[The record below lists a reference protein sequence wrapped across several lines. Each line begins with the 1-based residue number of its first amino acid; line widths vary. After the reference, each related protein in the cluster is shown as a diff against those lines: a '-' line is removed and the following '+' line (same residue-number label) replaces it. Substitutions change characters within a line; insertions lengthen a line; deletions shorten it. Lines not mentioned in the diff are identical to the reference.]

1 MKRSIQISDAIRVK
15 SIFKHYKQFSLEN
28 ISFELPTG
36 YIMGLVGPNGAGK
49 TTIIKAIMN
58 AINLN
63 GGTIEVLGFDSVS
76 GEIQIKE
83 RTAYIADSIY
93 FSDTWTAKDVL
104 WILEKT
110 YQTFSKLKY
119 LDYLERYRL
128 PVNKPIRE
136 FSSGMKTKLMLAA
149 AFSRETKLLLLDE
162 PTSGLDPVMRDEFLS
177 EIKEF
182 IRDGARSVLYSTHI
196 TTDLEKTA
204 DYITFINAGRLI
216 FSKDIDT
223 LRESYLIV
231 KDGLNTFESV
241 KDICIGYKTN
251 EYGFEA
257 LVARNRADR
266 LLPSCVKQPA
276 SIEDIVIFSS
286 LKGGQN
292 REF

>member
-1 MKRSIQISDAIRVK
+1 MSNAISVN
-15 SIFKHYKQFSLEN
+15 SIFKHYKQFSLEH

-49 TTIIKAIMN
+49 TTILKAIMN

-63 GGTIEVLGFDSVS
+63 GGSIEVLGFDSVS
-76 GEIQIKE
+76 GEVQIKE
-83 RTAYIADSIY
+83 STAYIADNIY

-104 WILEKT
+104 WIMEKA
-110 YQTFSKLKY
+110 YQTFDKTKY
-119 LDYLERYRL
+119 LDYLGRYEL
-128 PVNKPIRE
+128 LANKPIRE
-136 FSSGMKTKLMLAA
+136 YSSGMKTKLMLAA
-149 AFSRETKLLLLDE
+149 AFSRQTKLLLLDE

-177 EIKEF
+177 EIKEY

-196 TTDLEKTA
+196 TADLEKTA
-204 DYITFINAGRLI
+204 DYITFINAGHLV
-216 FSKDIDT
+216 FSKDTDT

-231 KDGLNTFESV
+231 KDGLNALELV

-257 LVARNRADR
+257 LITQQSVNR
-266 LLPSCVKQPA
+266 LSPSCAKQPA
-276 SIEDIVIFSS
+276 SIEDIVVFSS

>member
-1 MKRSIQISDAIRVK
+1 MRILLKIIAAPFRVK
-15 SIFKHYKQFSLEN
+15 SIFKNYKQFSLEN

-76 GEIQIKE
+76 SEIQIKE
-83 RTAYIADSIY
+83 STAYIADSIY

-104 WILEKT
+104 WIMEKT
-110 YQTFSKLKY
+110 YQTFDKTKY

-136 FSSGMKTKLMLAA
+136 YSSGMKTKLMLAA

-177 EIKEF
+177 EIKEY

-204 DYITFINAGRLI
+204 DYITFINAGIACLERPLCSWI
-216 FSKDIDT
+216 SFCS
-223 LRESYLIV
+223 
-231 KDGLNTFESV
+231 
-241 KDICIGYKTN
+241 
-251 EYGFEA
+251 
-257 LVARNRADR
+257 
-266 LLPSCVKQPA
+266 
-276 SIEDIVIFSS
+276 
-286 LKGGQN
+286 
-292 REF
+292 

>member
-1 MKRSIQISDAIRVK
+1 MSDAIRVK
-15 SIFKHYKQFSLEN
+15 SIFKHYKQFSLED

-58 AINLN
+58 AVNLSE
-63 GGTIEVLGFDSVS
+63 GTIEVLGFDSVS

-83 RTAYIADSIY
+83 STAYIADSIY

-104 WILEKT
+104 WIMKKT
-110 YQTFSKLKY
+110 YQIFDKTKY
-119 LDYLERYRL
+119 LDYLEQYRL

-136 FSSGMKTKLMLAA
+136 YSSGMKTKLMLAA

-177 EIKEF
+177 EIKKY

-204 DYITFINAGRLI
+204 DYITFINAGHLV
-216 FSKDIDT
+216 FSKDTDT

-231 KDGLNTFESV
+231 KDGLNAFEAV

-251 EYGFEA
+251 EYGLEA
-257 LVARNRADR
+257 LIDRKNANR
-266 LLPSCVKQPA
+266 LSPSCVKQPA
-276 SIEDIVIFSS
+276 SIEDIVVFSS
-286 LKGGQN
+286 LKGGQT
-292 REF
+292 REL

>member
-1 MKRSIQISDAIRVK
+1 MSDAIRVK
-15 SIFKHYKQFSLEN
+15 NIFKHYKQFSLEN
-28 ISFELPTG
+28 ISFELPMG

-49 TTIIKAIMN
+49 TTIIKAILN

-76 GEIQIKE
+76 SEIQIKE
-83 RTAYIADSIY
+83 STAYIADSIY

-104 WILEKT
+104 WIMEKA
-110 YQTFSKLKY
+110 YQTWNKTKY

-136 FSSGMKTKLMLAA
+136 YSSGMKTKLMLAA
-149 AFSRETKLLLLDE
+149 AFSHETKLLLLDE

-177 EIKEF
+177 EIKEY

-204 DYITFINAGRLI
+204 DYITFINAGRLV
-216 FSKDIDT
+216 FSKDTDT

-231 KDGLNTFESV
+231 KEGLNAFKFV
-241 KDICIGYKTN
+241 KDICIGYKTH

-257 LVARNRADR
+257 LVERQSADR

-276 SIEDIVIFSS
+276 SIEDIVVFSS

>member
-1 MKRSIQISDAIRVK
+1 MSNAIRFK
-15 SIFKHYKQFSLEN
+15 SIFKYYKQFSLEN
-28 ISFELPTG
+28 ISFELPMG

-83 RTAYIADSIY
+83 STAYIADSIY
-93 FSDTWTAKDVL
+93 FSDTWTAKYVQ
-104 WILEKT
+104 WIMEKT
-110 YQTFSKLKY
+110 YQTFDKTKY
-119 LDYLERYRL
+119 LNYLERYRL

-136 FSSGMKTKLMLAA
+136 FSSGMKTKLMLAV

-177 EIKEF
+177 EIKEY
-182 IRDGARSVLYSTHI
+182 IRDGSRSVLYSTHI

-204 DYITFINAGRLI
+204 DYITFINAGRLV
-216 FSKDIDT
+216 FSKDTDT

-231 KDGLNTFESV
+231 KDGLNAFEAV

-257 LVARNRADR
+257 LIERKNANR
-266 LLPSCVKQPA
+266 LSPSCVKQPA
-276 SIEDIVIFSS
+276 SIEDIVVFSS
-286 LKGGQN
+286 LKGGQT
-292 REF
+292 REI

>member
-1 MKRSIQISDAIRVK
+1 MSDAIRVK

-83 RTAYIADSIY
+83 STAYIADSIY
-93 FSDTWTAKDVL
+93 FSDTWTAKDVQ
-104 WILEKT
+104 WIMEKT
-110 YQTFSKLKY
+110 YQTFDKTKY
-119 LDYLERYRL
+119 LNYLERYRL

-136 FSSGMKTKLMLAA
+136 FSSGMKTKLMLAV

-162 PTSGLDPVMRDEFLS
+162 PTSGLDPMMRDEFLS
-177 EIKEF
+177 EIKEY
-182 IRDGARSVLYSTHI
+182 IRDGSRSVLYSTHI

-204 DYITFINAGRLI
+204 DYITFINAGCLV
-216 FSKDIDT
+216 FSKDTDT

-231 KDGLNTFESV
+231 KDGLNAFEAV

-257 LVARNRADR
+257 LIERKNANR
-266 LLPSCVKQPA
+266 LSPSCVKQPA
-276 SIEDIVIFSS
+276 SIEDIVVFSS
-286 LKGGQN
+286 LKGGQT
-292 REF
+292 REI